1 MASRKEQ
8 KEALREERLAQERA
22 AASGER
28 RRRLLGYGVGVVI
41 ALVAV
46 GAIVFVA
53 LSPGAAESPGSTTPV
68 DGGEFPEGAVPPPG
82 PLARDLPAAARAAGC
97 TAKSEKSEGNNHV
110 STPVRYKASPPHSGD
125 HNIEPAEDGAYR
137 IGGGRTENMV
147 HTLEHG
153 RIHVQYRSNA
163 RDSIKGN
170 LKALYDENPYHVL
183 LTPNTTR
190 MPYEVAATAWQETLT
205 CPRENPRVYDAIRAF
220 TEAHRDR
227 GPEYVP

>member
-28 RRRLLGYGVGVVI
+28 RRRLLGYGVGVLI

-53 LSPGAAESPGSTTPV
+53 LSPGAEEGPAQITSSEAN
-68 DGGEFPEGAVPPPG
+68 EFPEGRVPPAG
-82 PLARDLPAAARAAGC
+82 PMASDLPAAARAAGC
-97 TAKSEKSEGNNHV
+97 TVKSERSEGSNHV
-110 STPVRYKASPPHSGD
+110 STPVRYRANPPHSGD
-125 HNIEPAEDGAYR
+125 HNIEPTEDGAYSAAP
-137 IGGGRTENMV
+137 GRTENTV

-153 RIHVQYRSNA
+153 RIHIQYRPDA
-163 RDSIKGN
+163 RDPVKGN
-170 LKALYDENPYHVL
+170 LKALYDEDPYHVL
-183 LTPNTTR
+183 LSPNATR

-227 GPEYVP
+227 APEYVP

>member
-46 GAIVFVA
+46 GAIAFVA
-53 LSPGAAESPGSTTPV
+53 LSPGAAEAPGPSNTP
-68 DGGEFPEGAVPPPG
+68 DTDFPEGAVPRPG
-82 PLARDLPAAARAAGC
+82 PLAGDLPAAARAAGC
-97 TAKSEKSEGNNHV
+97 TAKSEKSEGNEHV
-110 STPVRYKASPPHSGD
+110 STPVRYRASPPHSGD

-137 IGGGRTENMV
+137 SAPGRTENMV

-153 RIHVQYRSNA
+153 RIHVQYRSDA
-163 RDSIKGN
+163 RDPIKGN
-170 LKALYDENPYHVL
+170 LKALYDEDPYHVL

>member
-28 RRRLLGYGVGVVI
+28 RRRILGYGVGVLI
-41 ALVAV
+41 AVVAL

-53 LSPGAAESPGSTTPV
+53 LSPGAEDGPAPVTPSEGN
-68 DGGEFPEGAVPPPG
+68 DFPEGKVPPAG

-97 TAKSEKSEGNNHV
+97 TVKSERSEGNDHV
-110 STPVRYKASPPHSGD
+110 GTPVRYRANPPHSGD
-125 HNIEPAEDGAYR
+125 HNIEPVEDGAYR
-137 IGGGRTENMV
+137 VPPGRVENMV

-153 RIHVQYRSNA
+153 RIHIQYRPTA
-163 RDSIKGN
+163 PDPVKGN
-170 LKALYDENPYHVL
+170 LKALYDEDPYHVL
-183 LTPNTTR
+183 LTPNVTR

>member
-28 RRRLLGYGVGVVI
+28 RRRMLGYGVGVLI
-41 ALVAV
+41 ALVAI

-53 LSPGAAESPGSTTPV
+53 LSPGAADQPAQGSTAPAA
-68 DGGEFPEGAVPPPG
+68 DFPEGNVPPAG
-82 PLARDLPAAARAAGC
+82 PLAGDLPAAARAAGC
-97 TAKSEKSEGNNHV
+97 TVESQRSEGNNHV
-110 STPVRYKASPPHSGD
+110 STPVRYQANPPHSGD
-125 HNIEPAEDGAYR
+125 HNIEPAEDGAYSVSPA
-137 IGGGRTENMV
+137 RTENTV

-153 RIHVQYRSNA
+153 RVHIQYRPDA
-163 RDSIKGN
+163 RDPVKGN
-170 LKALYDENPYHVL
+170 LKALYDQDPYHVL
-183 LTPNTTR
+183 LTPNATR
-190 MPYEVAATAWQETLT
+190 MPFEVAATAWQETLT